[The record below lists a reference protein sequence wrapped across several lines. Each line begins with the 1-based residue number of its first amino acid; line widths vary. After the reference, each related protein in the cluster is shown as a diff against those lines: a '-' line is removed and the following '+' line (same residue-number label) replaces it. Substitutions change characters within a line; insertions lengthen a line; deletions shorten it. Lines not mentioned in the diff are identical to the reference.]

1 LTKSIRNSGAAICP
15 RTERFRN
22 VMHMARRAAG
32 GGKTSRAWRTSALTV
47 AAVATFASGLAG
59 TAHAD
64 DSAPPSTVPTGELDG
79 AVVAV
84 DLPPVPPTTVV
95 VAVDEPPVPPTSVV
109 VAVDEPPVPPTSV
122 VVAVDEP
129 PVPPVTVPDAAP
141 VVASSAG
148 AAPADEPPNRATSE
162 TDDEPLLPETGAAA
176 ARATAIVAGAAVSIG
191 AALRALAQR
200 P

>member
-15 RTERFRN
+15 RTERFLN
-22 VMHMARRAAG
+22 VKHMARRAAT

-64 DSAPPSTVPTGELDG
+64 ESAPPSTVPTAELDG

-84 DLPPVPPTTVV
+84 DLPPVPPTT
-95 VAVDEPPVPPTSVV
+95 VV

-148 AAPADEPPNRATSE
+148 AAPADAPPNQAPSKTE
-162 TDDEPLLPETGAAA
+162 DEPLLPETGAAA